1 VEDPMVGGSPM
12 KQDGAVA
19 PSSRWHHGRPAV
31 ELTLTLRC
39 PNLDENRSY
48 AIFAGWEAQLKG
60 S

>member
-1 VEDPMVGGSPM
+1 M